1 MNYVGRVS
9 TPKSRKVTPNDLIM
23 TKPET
28 AKFIIDYF
36 KPTGKILEPCRGRGS
51 FYDQFEGDKDWCE
64 IKKGKDFL
72 DYNKKVDWII
82 TTPPFS
88 IFDKFLLKAFE
99 VADNIVFFC
108 PLIKTFKGKKLDI
121 KIREYGDIKEIIHM
135 GGGNHHGFP
144 FGFSTGYIYYKRN
157 YTGDIK
163 YTRVY
168 EV

>member
-36 KPTGKILEPCRGRGS
+36 KPTGKILEPCRGTGS

-82 TTPPFS
+82 TNPPFS
-88 IFDKFLLKAFE
+88 IFDKFLLKGKTKCESSRKNLSVVKFRE
-99 VADNIVFFC
+99 V
-108 PLIKTFKGKKLDI
+108 FKILK
-121 KIREYGDIKEIIHM
+121 
-135 GGGNHHGFP
+135 
-144 FGFSTGYIYYKRN
+144 
-157 YTGDIK
+157 
-163 YTRVY
+163 
-168 EV
+168 